1 MRKPPFVKNNKL
13 YLGKKQRGSSFLLG
27 ASKALPLL
35 GQIIPKILGR
45 RRKKNKRR
53 KKEEK
58 NGKT

>member
-13 YLGKKQRGSSFLLG
+13 YLGGKKQRGSSFLLG

-53 KKEEK
+53 KKRRK
-58 NGKT
+58 KW